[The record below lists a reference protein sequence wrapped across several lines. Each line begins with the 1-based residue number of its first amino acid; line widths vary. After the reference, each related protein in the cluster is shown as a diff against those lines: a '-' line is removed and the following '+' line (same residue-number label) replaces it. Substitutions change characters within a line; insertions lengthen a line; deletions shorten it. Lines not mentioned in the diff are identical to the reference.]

1 MILSRKSSLLSLS
14 LFFLFLPSLLSG
26 GFFFPYP
33 PSARL
38 LRLTTKHFEVLF
50 PENLRQEAFRTAGWA
65 EEILPQLADELGWRP
80 RERITVLLYSNL
92 DFSNGFATPV
102 PFLLIGLFA
111 TPPPVTSEIGHYD
124 SWLRV
129 ALAHELTHLV
139 HLDQARDLSWKL
151 RSFFGRAPLPLIF
164 PHLADSLPW
173 TEGLAVF
180 MESRLTG
187 YGRLNGSLYRG
198 FARNNL
204 LFNNFPPFDRLFSGS
219 LLYPGGKAPYI
230 YGSLLVEHLV
240 DRDGAEK
247 LKETLEQTSLY
258 PRFGFPHSVWN
269 SEMGPKAHSQ
279 YDSLRLS
286 LTRTLPASAPKPRIL
301 TSSGF
306 QKEYLC
312 GSGERVYYLSTNP
325 WNKPRVMELDT
336 ATGKERVLFKRLMV
350 NGLSPDGDQN
360 LLFTAVDRLTPYR
373 YVSDLYRFR
382 RGHGIERL
390 SKGLSLFAPLSLG
403 EEGTVAFQREGS
415 SFRLLLLSPGG
426 RVLRTLAGPFDGYG
440 TICYDSEEKRL
451 YFTVHDGGSWD
462 IFTLPLSGSPQ
473 PCRLTRNS
481 LQEKFLLWN
490 GGGLF
495 FLSEGPSGQEV
506 FAYRP
511 GKGFFLVERIP
522 TVLNGFAPFQK
533 RYRSALLWGEGEEI
547 VEPPPG
553 EEVPVSYPEEELH
566 RREPPPVEGTV
577 SPARRIRYMKPTF
590 WMPAFRDSYDRYYF
604 GAMTYATDPTEK
616 TFWTGSVM
624 ATPDFPSRPALFF
637 ALSHNPGLF
646 PLFFSYDEVP
656 SRNGRLGSFTT
667 REIKGG
673 AFYTWGRLEQP
684 FRFSLLY
691 HRESVDNTPLGYT
704 LSGWESTLFFDTR
717 RNSTNSLRSLGGILM
732 GGGLRRNLR
741 SWGSDYSFNEFF
753 GELRLASPLP
763 ATPGVLSARLLAF
776 TTTGEARR
784 LLPVG
789 GSHSFEE
796 YADFGHSSLA
806 LQRGYSEGSFY
817 SDRFLSLST
826 EVTLPIATVE
836 RGLSHFPLLF
846 SQVGVTVYS
855 DITWL
860 REIDKRSLSPVS
872 LGVEL
877 QGSFAVQA
885 LLRMSLSLGAAFP
898 LKYGD
903 LSQGRVYLRLGRSF

>member
-1 MILSRKSSLLSLS
+1 MILSRKSSLLFLS
-14 LFFLFLPSLLSG
+14 LFLLFLPSLLRG
-26 GFFFPYP
+26 GLFFPYP
-33 PSARL
+33 PSTRL
-38 LRLTTKHFEVLF
+38 LRLTTEHFEVLF
-50 PENLRQEAFRTAGWA
+50 PENLRQEAFRTAGWG
-65 EEILPQLADELGWRP
+65 EEILPRLADELGWRP
-80 RERITVLLYSNL
+80 LERITVLLYSNL

-102 PFLLIGLFA
+102 PIPLIGLFA

-139 HLDQARDLSWKL
+139 HLDQARDLSLKL
-151 RSFFGRAPLPLIF
+151 RSLFGRAPLPLVF

-204 LFNNFPPFDRLFSGS
+204 LFNNFPPFDRIFSGS
-219 LLYPGGKAPYI
+219 LLYPGGRAPYI
-230 YGSLLVEHLV
+230 YGSLLIEHLIE
-240 DRDGAEK
+240 RDGADK
-247 LKETLEQTSLY
+247 LRETLEQSSLY

-286 LTRTLPASAPKPRIL
+286 LTRTLPASAPQPRVL
-301 TSSGF
+301 TSSGY
-306 QKEYLC
+306 QKEFLC
-312 GSGERVYYLSTNP
+312 GGEERVYYLSTTP
-325 WNKPRVMELDT
+325 WDKPRVVELNT
-336 ATGKERVLFKRLMV
+336 ATGKERILFKRLMV
-350 NGLSPDGDQN
+350 NGLSPEGDED

-373 YVSDLYRFR
+373 YVSDLYRYR

-403 EEGTVAFQREGS
+403 EEGSVAFQREGS
-415 SFRLLLLSPGG
+415 RFRLLLLSPRG
-426 RVLRTLAGPFDGYG
+426 RILRTLAGPFDGYG
-440 TICYDSEEKRL
+440 AMAHDSEGKRL
-451 YFTVHDGGSWD
+451 YFTVHDEGSWD
-462 IFTLPLSGSPQ
+462 IFSLSLSGP
-473 PCRLTRNS
+473 PRPARLTRNP

-490 GGGLF
+490 GGALF
-495 FLSEGPSGQEV
+495 FLSEGPQGQEV
-506 FAYRP
+506 LAYRP
-511 GKGFFLVERIP
+511 GKGFFRVERVA
-522 TVLNGFAPFQK
+522 TVLNGFAPFRK
-533 RYRSALLWGEGEEI
+533 GYRSALLWGEGEEI
-547 VEPPPG
+547 VEPVPG
-553 EEVPVSYPEEELH
+553 EEVPVSYPEEAPS
-566 RREPPPVEGTV
+566 RREPPRVEGTV
-577 SPARRIRYMKPTF
+577 SPARRIRYMKPPF
-590 WMPAFRDSYDRYYF
+590 WMPAFRDSYDRYYI

-616 TFWTGSVM
+616 TFWTGNVT
-624 ATPDFPSRPALFF
+624 ATPEFLSRPALFF

-646 PLFFSYDEVP
+646 PLFFSYDQVP
-656 SRNGRLGSFTT
+656 SRNGRLGSFTA

-684 FRFSLLY
+684 FRLSLLY
-691 HRESVDNTPLGYT
+691 HRESVDGTPLGYT

-717 RNSTNSLRSLGGILM
+717 RSSANSLRSLGGILI
-732 GGGLRRNLR
+732 GGGFRRNLR
-741 SWGSDYSFNEFF
+741 SWGSDYSFNELF
-753 GELRLASPLP
+753 GELRLASPLQV
-763 ATPGVLSARLLAF
+763 APGVLSARLLAF

-826 EVTLPIATVE
+826 EVTLPVATVE

-846 SQVGVTVYS
+846 SQVGVTFYT

-860 REIDKRSLSPVS
+860 REIDKRSLSPISV
-872 LGVEL
+872 GVEL
-877 QGSFAVQA
+877 QGSFTVQA

-903 LSQGRVYLRLGRSF
+903 LSGGRIYLRLGRSF

>member
-258 PRFGFPHSVWN
+258 PRFHFPHSVWN

-279 YDSLRLS
+279 YGSLRLS

-350 NGLSPDGDQN
+350 NGLSPDGDRN

-490 GGGLF
+490 GGALF

-506 FAYRP
+506 LAYRP
-511 GKGFFLVERIP
+511 GKGFFLVERIA

-547 VEPPPG
+547 VEPTPG
-553 EEVPVSYPEEELH
+553 EEVPVSYPEEELQ

-717 RNSTNSLRSLGGILM
+717 RNSANSLRSLGGILM

-885 LLRMSLSLGAAFP
+885 LLRMSLSLGVAFP